1 MKKRALVSGVSAF
14 LLFAFAVAALPA
26 QTTIDS
32 DEFKKAFQDFADGMA
47 SSLPLTSTVGN
58 NTSDAYIGQ
67 LLRVPPNIGF
77 GLTVGAATIPY
88 GTVESLFEELNLS
101 VPSEIK
107 NFDTFGVPN
116 PAYTIDARIGGFI
129 LPFDFGLKFGTLGD
143 GGLNAGDLE
152 MDYLLAG
159 GDVRYAVMQQGVV
172 RPNISIGVGY
182 NYMRGRI
189 LVPDVISEDYV
200 FDIPGNGPVTA
211 SGGADAFLEWETHVI
226 DLKAQIS
233 KSLLILTPYAGVG
246 AAYGISSAGGGMKF
260 NDTLTEAD
268 RQTLRDAGIDVDNRE
283 VSVTSDVTGW
293 SLRVF
298 GGTSINIM
306 LLRLDLGLGYDI
318 LGENFVGTVGA
329 RVQL

>member
-1 MKKRALVSGVSAF
+1 MKKKALVFGVTVF
-14 LLFAFAVAALPA
+14 LLFAFAAAALPA
-26 QTTIDS
+26 QDITS
-32 DEFKKAFQDFADGMA
+32 DGFKKAFQDFADGMA

-107 NFDTFGVPN
+107 NFDTIGVPN

-172 RPNISIGVGY
+172 RPNISVGLGY

-189 LVPDVISEDYV
+189 LVPDAVSENYEIEV
-200 FDIPGNGPVTA
+200 PGDNVQFAAAG
-211 SGGADAFLEWETHVI
+211 DAFMEWETHVI
-226 DLKAQIS
+226 DLKAQVS

-246 AAYGISSAGGGMKF
+246 AAYGISNAGGGMKF
-260 NDTLTEAD
+260 NDTLTETD
-268 RQTLRDAGIDVDNRE
+268 RQALKDAGIDVDDRE